1 MASTTGTRDIME
13 RALSHATA
21 DHVTVSVHESEEL
34 VTRIANSAITQNVDR
49 RDRSMTVSAGFGT
62 QVGHA
67 SDNDLSDEGVRAVVR
82 RAEDIAKSVSPDPEH
97 MPPPPAPDGYPT
109 VAASSDETRAFTPD
123 DAASAILGAVRAA
136 DKGSVTLAGSYRTSW
151 SSEAVLNSAGLYHA
165 EDSTW
170 AQYTNTAMT
179 DDSSGWATS
188 AARSVADVDV
198 TATAASAIHK
208 ARVGQA
214 PKDVAPGAYTVIFE
228 PNATHDLLST
238 FYGVLDA
245 KAAHEGR
252 TCLRDKE
259 GEKVAGENI
268 TIASVPT
275 HADVGQS
282 ATVEAG
288 LPAPE
293 VKWIDRGTL
302 ANLRYSRYWAAKH
315 DHAVTQPVNFV
326 MDGGEGSVDD
336 LIASTERGI
345 LVTRFWYIRFV
356 DPMTFLLTGMTR
368 DGLFWVEDGEVR
380 HGITNLRFNESP
392 LRVMENV
399 EAMSVASRVGSPAMV
414 PALKVRDFRFTSGTS
429 F

>member
-1 MASTTGTRDIME
+1 MASTDTRDIME
-13 RALSHATA
+13 RALSLATA

-49 RDRSMTVSAGFGT
+49 RDTSLTVSAAFGT

-67 SDNDLSDEGVRAVVR
+67 SDNDISEVGVRAVVR
-82 RAEDIAKSVSPDPEH
+82 RAEDIARSVSPDPEY
-97 MPPPPAPDGYPT
+97 MPPPAAPDAYPT
-109 VAASSDETRAFTPD
+109 VAGSSGETRAFAPS
-123 DAASAILGAVRAA
+123 DAASAILEAVQAA
-136 DKGSVTLAGSYRTSW
+136 DKGRVTLAGRYRTSW

-188 AARSVADVDV
+188 AGRSVADVDV
-198 TATAASAIHK
+198 MATADSAIHK

-214 PKDVAPGAYTVIFE
+214 PRDVEPGAYTVILE

-259 GEKVAGENI
+259 GEQVAGENI

-275 HADVGQS
+275 HAEVGVS

-293 VKWIDRGTL
+293 VKWIDAGTL
-302 ANLRYSRYWAAKH
+302 ANLRYSRYWADKNG
-315 DHAVTQPVNFV
+315 HAVTQPVNFV
-326 MDGGEGSVDD
+326 MQGGEGSTED

-399 EAMSVASRVGSPAMV
+399 EAMSATSRVGSPAMV